1 MSLILVNNA
10 TSANTGDADRLTCIR
25 QWSSNRPPFLGKTL
39 MLALLSLFIFFA
51 LAILFP
57 LVFGELML
65 TSLGKLHLSPSVA
78 VILVI
83 AIFVGGL
90 INIPIKSTTHTRRVV
105 VHPLAVFGLSDLWPE
120 LQYACQETVIA
131 VNVGGCLIPAA
142 RALYELAYLALLS
155 PPPLAAVAIGCAANI
170 LVCYQI
176 ARPMPGIGIIMPGV
190 ISPIVAAGL
199 ALVLAPDMPAPIA
212 FVSGVM
218 GPLVGAD
225 LLHLKD
231 IETGEVGVASIGGA
245 GTFDGIILSGIVA
258 AYLA

>member
-1 MSLILVNNA
+1 
-10 TSANTGDADRLTCIR
+10 
-25 QWSSNRPPFLGKTL
+25 
-39 MLALLSLFIFFA
+39 MLALLSLFLFFA
-51 LAILFP
+51 LVILFP

-65 TSLGKLHLSPSVA
+65 TSLGKLHLSASVA

-90 INIPIKSTTHTRRVV
+90 INIPIKTTPARRVM
-105 VHPLAVFGLSDLWPE
+105 VHPLAVYGLSGLLPE
-120 LQYACQETVIA
+120 LQYVRRETVVA

-142 RALYELAYLALLS
+142 LAFYELVYLALLS
-155 PPPLAAVAIGCAANI
+155 PSQLAAVAIGCAANI

-176 ARPMPGIGIIMPGV
+176 ARPMPGVGIIMPGV

-199 ALVLAPDMPAPIA
+199 ALLLAPDTAAPVA

-231 IETGEVGVASIGGA
+231 IQAGEAGVASIGGA